1 MTGRVL
7 GFDFGLKR
15 TGVAVG
21 QGITGT
27 ATPLT
32 TLIGHNEEPD
42 WTGITRLIEEWRPE
56 ALVVGLPLQMDGS
69 PNPELHERIER
80 FCRQLEGRYHLPV
93 YRVDERLS
101 SVEAQRRL
109 KEQRQQGTRGRIR
122 KEEIDALA
130 AALQLE
136 TWLRNQRD
144 RDER

>member
-7 GFDFGLKR
+7 GFDFGLRR

-21 QGITGT
+21 QGLTGT

-32 TLIGHNEEPD
+32 TLVGQDGQPD
-42 WTGITRLIEEWRPE
+42 WDGIGRLIEEWRPE

-69 PNPELHERIER
+69 PNAELHERIER

-109 KEQRQQGTRGRIR
+109 KAQRQQGHRRRIR

-136 TWLRNQRD
+136 TWLRSR
-144 RDER
+144 ETTT